1 MSFEVLELA
10 AFARGGVGG
19 NPAGVAFPDA
29 FPSDAEML
37 RVAAKVGHSE
47 TAFAVQQP
55 DGAWRVRYFAPEV
68 EVPFCGHATIA
79 LGAALGAR
87 NGAGSYRLVLNNAT
101 IAVEAWRAADAA
113 WGATLMSPS
122 TWSRP
127 APQRLVHDI
136 TAAFGLDED
145 DLEPGFGPA
154 LAHAG
159 ATHLV
164 LALRDRQ
171 TLARMDYDFGRAKAL
186 SIEHGLI
193 TINLIWRAPDGVIHA
208 RNAFPIGGVLEDP
221 ATGAAAAALG
231 GLLRDRGL
239 LDFTKGLA
247 TFQIHQGDDMG
258 APSRIKVEA
267 TAQARDGL
275 RVSGAVRDLPAR

>member
-10 AFARGGVGG
+10 SFANGAAGG

-29 FPSDAEML
+29 FPPDVEML
-37 RVAAKVGHSE
+37 RIAAKIGHSE
-47 TAFAVQQP
+47 TAFAVPQH

-79 LGAALGAR
+79 LGAALGTK
-87 NGAGSYRLVLNNAT
+87 NGEGSYRLVLNGAT

-113 WGATLMSPS
+113 WGATLVSPP

-127 APQRLVHDI
+127 APQPLVDDMM
-136 TAAFGLDED
+136 AAFGLDEA
-145 DLEPGFGPA
+145 DLEPQFVPA

-171 TLARMDYDFGRAKAL
+171 TLARMDYDLSRAKAL
-186 SIEHGLI
+186 SVEHGLV
-193 TINLIWRAPDGVIHA
+193 TINLVWRAPDGVIHA
-208 RNAFPIGGVLEDP
+208 RNAFPVGGVVEDP

-239 LDFTKGLA
+239 LDFKDGLA
-247 TFQIHQGDDMG
+247 TFSIHQGDDMG
-258 APSRIKVEA
+258 SPSRIKVEA
-267 TAQARDGL
+267 TAHEGAGI
-275 RVSGAVRDLPAR
+275 RVSGAVRELSPR